1 MFCSLKEP
9 IRGLEQKDFDHVL
22 YASMCTFII
31 FYYVCHFG
39 AHTHKKKSLK
49 CAALNAAAVLTDCT
63 TTYYVTALVV

>member
-39 AHTHKKKSLK
+39 AHTQKKSLK